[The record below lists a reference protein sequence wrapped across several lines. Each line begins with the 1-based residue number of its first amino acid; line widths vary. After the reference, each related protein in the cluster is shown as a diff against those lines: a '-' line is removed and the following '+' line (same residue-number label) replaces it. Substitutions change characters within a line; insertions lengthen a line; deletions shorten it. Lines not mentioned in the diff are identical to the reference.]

1 MKKKLILLAT
11 ALIFVAFNA
20 FLYVNVTRKLGN
32 NYSTS
37 SQLKMV
43 DVGRYLPFEDGSEL
57 ARTGSS
63 LHFSETDDLPVLD
76 GAAALVPVYAS
87 VIDNIYPSGC
97 VTYEG
102 GAFSDDNLYGENF
115 AKDSAMQ
122 YQNTIRGFDA
132 TVDGSVD
139 LFFTA
144 YPSKEQLES
153 AAEKG
158 VELNIVP
165 VGMEAFVFFVN
176 TKNPVDDLSIDE
188 IRGIYRGEIKN
199 WNEVGGINR
208 TINPLL
214 RIKGSGSQ
222 TMMEK
227 FMEGDMIEKREP
239 SSVFGASIGYSFR
252 YYLSGMVANSD
263 VKMLCVNGVYPDAD
277 NIKNGSYPISAN
289 FYVVYRKD
297 NSNENVIKLV
307 DWLLSDEG
315 QTMIEKCGYVGLHM

>member
-1 MKKKLILLAT
+1 M
-11 ALIFVAFNA
+11 
-20 FLYVNVTRKLGN
+20 
-32 NYSTS
+32 
-37 SQLKMV
+37 
-43 DVGRYLPFEDGSEL
+43 
-57 ARTGSS
+57 
-63 LHFSETDDLPVLD
+63 
-76 GAAALVPVYAS
+76 
-87 VIDNIYPSGC
+87 
-97 VTYEG
+97 
-102 GAFSDDNLYGENF
+102 
-115 AKDSAMQ
+115 
-122 YQNTIRGFDA
+122 
-132 TVDGSVD
+132 
-139 LFFTA
+139 
-144 YPSKEQLES
+144 
-153 AAEKG
+153 
-158 VELNIVP
+158 
-165 VGMEAFVFFVN
+165 
-176 TKNPVDDLSIDE
+176 
-188 IRGIYRGEIKN
+188 
-199 WNEVGGINR
+199 NR

-227 FMEGDMIEKREP
+227 FMEGDMIKKREP